1 MKKHF
6 LKKHE
11 ENWLRIPYE
20 ENADPCII
28 TISDSTGKKETIQM
42 KVSKTRVDYW
52 MAYPLKDFFG
62 DDIQAEGPASRWIN
76 AIELSDDPEK
86 QRRRELSKSV
96 IQYMPPTGC
105 IRELNSVKKAGE
117 QWVLDCVTDP
127 CSLTGN
133 EENQTAMRLV
143 SKDLLHWKSEENEL
157 EEIEINCRFS
167 PEQRRQAAD
176 FIRSGGSSE
185 YEFPVGRDS
194 KATLQIM
201 LPAEFLHD
209 PQICTVSRRPESR
222 TEPSAAE
229 IKQQKV

>member
-96 IQYMPPTGC
+96 IHYMPPTGC

-143 SKDLLHWKSEENEL
+143 SKDLLHWKSEENQINGL
-157 EEIEINCRFS
+157 EM
-167 PEQRRQAAD
+167 
-176 FIRSGGSSE
+176 
-185 YEFPVGRDS
+185 S
-194 KATLQIM
+194 KN
-201 LPAEFLHD
+201 
-209 PQICTVSRRPESR
+209 
-222 TEPSAAE
+222 
-229 IKQQKV
+229 K